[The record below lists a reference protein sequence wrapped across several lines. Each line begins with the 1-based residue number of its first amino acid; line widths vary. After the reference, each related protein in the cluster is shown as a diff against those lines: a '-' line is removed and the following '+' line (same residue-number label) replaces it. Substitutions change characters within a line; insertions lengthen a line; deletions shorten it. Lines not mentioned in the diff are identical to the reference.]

1 MLLCHVHDEF
11 RLQSEFLQPLWLKS
25 IYHHRRGNEYQQ
37 IQELKRHLL
46 TDLAQDE
53 RHYLLSESDSQILQS
68 MCALLVGQLLLQW
81 WIE

>member
-11 RLQSEFLQPLWLKS
+11 RLQSEFLQVLRLKS
-25 IYHHRRGNEYQQ
+25 IYHHRRGNEYLQ

-53 RHYLLSESDSQILQS
+53 RHYLLNESDSQILLS
-68 MCALLVGQLLLQW
+68 MCVQLMCHLRPQS